1 MDFYERAFV
10 NTILSSQ
17 NPTTGMTTY
26 FQPMANGYFKVY
38 ATPFDKFW
46 CCTGSGMENFT
57 RLNEGIYHIREREI
71 LVNLY
76 FSSGFE
82 ERGISLTQDCNL
94 EISDVVKFSI
104 QTDASEQKPWVLKLR
119 IPDWVQG
126 EVSLEQL
133 METGETVSLSK
144 QTLTGTGEALS
155 YTLSDGYAIVTLTE
169 KKTQL
174 ALTLPKKVCATPLP
188 DAPEVVGFS
197 YGPYVL
203 SADLGT
209 EDMRTTVTGVDVTI
223 PAERI
228 ENCDALF
235 LPAGVSPELV
245 LADAERYFQK
255 NEAEPVFRFA
265 GSTLLFSPHYRKY
278 KSRYGIY
285 WKLTT
290 ASDTQTLDE
299 RSSDGNASYTIKEKI
314 IDTIQPGYGQYENDE
329 LHRMTERDSRGITNE
344 GTSRY
349 ALPGGYFGYR
359 IAVEPE
365 QENILEF
372 TVKKADAGKHLRV
385 TVEGNALFDGQ
396 LDADGEADSAGQ
408 PNTAAQADSAGQ
420 TNTAA
425 DGEYQMRL
433 PIPAD
438 CLAQS
443 KQIHVNGELR
453 HTVELRFSGRKNEPS
468 ARVCKFIYTKIKTGE
483 QR

>member
-57 RLNEGIYHIREREI
+57 RLNEGVYHIREREI
-71 LVNLY
+71 FVNRY

-82 ERGISLTQDCNL
+82 ARGISLTQECNL
-94 EISDVVKFSI
+94 EISDVIKFSI
-104 QTDASEQKPWVLKLR
+104 ETKASGQKPWVLKLR

-126 EVSLEQL
+126 EVSLE
-133 METGETVSLSK
+133 TGANALLSP
-144 QTLTGTGEALS
+144 QELTETGEALP
-155 YTLSDGYAIVTLTE
+155 YTLSDGYAAVTLTE
-169 KKTQL
+169 EITKL
-174 ALTLPKKVCATPLP
+174 ALTLPKKVCAASLP
-188 DAPEVVGFS
+188 DAPDVVGFF

-203 SADLGT
+203 SADLGN

-223 PAERI
+223 PAERT
-228 ENCDALF
+228 ENCDALV
-235 LPAGVSPELV
+235 LPEGVSPELV
-245 LADAERYFQK
+245 LQDADRYFQK
-255 NEAEPVFRFA
+255 DEAEPVFRFA

-285 WKLTT
+285 WKLTQSRDKSGNS
-290 ASDTQTLDE
+290 ASDGTAPSAL
-299 RSSDGNASYTIKEKI
+299 KEKI

-359 IAVEPE
+359 IAVEPD
-365 QENILEF
+365 QENFLEF
-372 TVKKADAGKHLRV
+372 TVKKADAGKFLRV

-396 LDADGEADSAGQ
+396 LGAD
-408 PNTAAQADSAGQ
+408 AQADSAGQ
-420 TNTAA
+420 PDT
-425 DGEYQMRL
+425 DGNDEYQMRL
-433 PIPAD
+433 PVPED

-443 KQIHVNGELR
+443 KQIMVNGELR

-468 ARVCKFIYTKIKTGE
+468 ARVCKFIYTKIKLGE
-483 QR
+483 QQ